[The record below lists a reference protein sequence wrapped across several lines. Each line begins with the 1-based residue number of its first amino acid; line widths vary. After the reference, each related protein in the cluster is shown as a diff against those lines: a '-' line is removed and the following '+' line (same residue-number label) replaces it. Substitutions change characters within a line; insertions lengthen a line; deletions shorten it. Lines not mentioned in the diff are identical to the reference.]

1 MSFQKHSL
9 PLPLSCRSGN
19 SQKKILLNIF
29 KIKIYERKMQLQEV
43 CKLCKHYATTW
54 RSLGGGGA
62 RSLRAS
68 RRKVSLFLSGIF
80 VSVLFALSY
89 GCKEETYEFTQ
100 SQVGGDPHNPAL
112 PVTVTG
118 FTPDSGRIREKVL
131 IYGSNFGTDAS
142 QVEVLFNDGVAD
154 RKANVISASGTT
166 IYCLAPKQSSGSNQ
180 IKVSVAGGSA
190 ATASKTFGY
199 TARETVSWFAGAGNS
214 NGNYG
219 QNDARGALDGPL
231 ATATFFK
238 PQGIVALGGGQV
250 MTFGFHQGIAARTRF
265 ISEPDNQVITLQQNA
280 YMGKPAVNEER
291 TIVYN
296 TFLNPPYT
304 VYQYSKTSGW
314 APQGIGEIKMTTPE
328 TVPYDKIRT
337 LVMQDKAHDPN
348 QEWLYFCHR
357 EKIFARYNVNTDVT
371 EEISTS
377 IAGLPTSGWAPYM
390 VYDRFK
396 DCFYASYFQSYS
408 IYKIT
413 KTGANWGDGVE
424 AVRYAGDPLS
434 SHVIDG
440 ALADARF
447 FQPMGMCMDDEG
459 NLYICEQNSTDGGV
473 NNVANEGD
481 VIRKISGIDGY
492 VSTVAGMLGVE
503 GPPPR
508 VKGEPLKSVLL
519 DPSDISYDGE
529 GNFYIAEW
537 WESQI
542 CKYSVE

>member
-1 MSFQKHSL
+1 M
-9 PLPLSCRSGN
+9 N
-19 SQKKILLNIF
+19 KKLL
-29 KIKIYERKMQLQEV
+29 V
-43 CKLCKHYATTW
+43 
-54 RSLGGGGA
+54 
-62 RSLRAS
+62 
-68 RRKVSLFLSGIF
+68 FLSGIF
-80 VSVLFALSY
+80 LSGLFVCSY
-89 GCKEETYEFTQ
+89 SCQDETYEFKQ
-100 SQVGGDPHNPAL
+100 AQVGGDPHNPAL
-112 PVTVTG
+112 PVEITG
-118 FTPDSGRIREKVL
+118 FIPDSGRIRERVL
-131 IYGSNFGTDAS
+131 ISGSNFGTDAS
-142 QVEVLFNDGVAD
+142 QVEVVFNDGVAD
-154 RKANVISASGTT
+154 RKANVINVNGTT
-166 IYCLAPKQSSGSNQ
+166 IYCLVPKQSSGSNQ

-199 TARETVSWFAGAGNS
+199 TARETVSWFAGAGNA

-219 QNDARGALDGPL
+219 ATSANAALDGPL
-231 ATATFFK
+231 ASATFFK

-250 MTFGFHQGIAARTRF
+250 MTFGFHQGAAARTRF
-265 ISEPDNQVITLQQNA
+265 ISEPDNQVITLQYA
-280 YMGKPAVNEER
+280 YMGKPAVNEDK

-296 TFLNPPYT
+296 TYVNPMHT
-304 VYQYSKTSGW
+304 VYRYQKANGW
-314 APQGIGEIKMTTPE
+314 AAENIGAIV
-328 TVPYDKIRT
+328 VPSEVTLDHQIRT

-357 EKIFARYNVNTDVT
+357 EQIFGRYNVNTGVT
-371 EEISTS
+371 QEISTG
-377 IAGLPTSGWAPYM
+377 ITGLPTANFGGYM

-396 DCFYASYFQSYS
+396 DCFYVSYHASYS

-413 KTGANWGDGVE
+413 KTGANWGDGVQ
-424 AVRYAGDPLS
+424 AVLYAGDPLAAR
-434 SHVIDG
+434 VVDG

-447 FQPMGMCMDDEG
+447 FRPMGMCMDDEG
-459 NLYICEQNSTDGGV
+459 NLYICEDNSQDWGQ
-473 NNVANEGD
+473 NNVANQGD

-508 VKGEPLKSVLL
+508 VKGEPLRSVLL